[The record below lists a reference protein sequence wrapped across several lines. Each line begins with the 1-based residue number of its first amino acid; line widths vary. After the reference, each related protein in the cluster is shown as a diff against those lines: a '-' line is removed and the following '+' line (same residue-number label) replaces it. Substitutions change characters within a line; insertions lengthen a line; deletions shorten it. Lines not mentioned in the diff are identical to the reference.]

1 MNKEQTSLHIPPYL
15 KQGDKIALISTA
27 RKISRNEL
35 QEAIECIESWGL
47 EVILGE
53 NLFNNHHQFSGKD
66 DERTK
71 DLQSMLDKPEVKA
84 ILCVRG
90 GYGTVRIIDDID
102 FSHFQKNPKWLA
114 GFSDITVL
122 HSHINKL
129 NVASLHSTMPISFST
144 NTSESIKSLKDAL
157 FGKHLSIEIDLHPFN
172 KFGEVKGQIVG
183 GNLSILYSLIGS
195 SSDLN
200 TDGKILFIEDLD
212 EYLYHIDRMM
222 MNIKRSGKL
231 SNLKGLIVGGMTK
244 MNDNAIPFG
253 KDAESI
259 IKDMVSEYN
268 YPVCFGFPAGHIKDN
283 RALKMGVIAE
293 LKVDKKS
300 SLNYEQS
307 L

>member
-1 MNKEQTSLHIPPYL
+1 MNKEQTSLHIPTYL
-15 KQGDKIALISTA
+15 KEGDKIGLISTA
-27 RKISRNEL
+27 RKISRDEL

-47 EVILGE
+47 NVVLGKH
-53 NLFNNHHQFSGKD
+53 LFNSHHQFSGKD

-71 DLQSMLDKPEVKA
+71 DLQNMLDNPEVKA

-102 FSHFQKNPKWLA
+102 FSHFQKSPKWLA

-122 HSHINKL
+122 HSHIHKL
-129 NVASLHSTMPISFST
+129 NVATLHSTMPISFSS
-144 NTSESIKSLKDAL
+144 NTSESIMSLKDAL
-157 FGKHLSIEIDLHPFN
+157 LGKHLSIEIDHHPLN
-172 KFGEVKGQIVG
+172 RFGKAKGQIVG
-183 GNLSILYSLIGS
+183 GNLSILYSIMGS
-195 SSDLN
+195 PSDLN

-222 MNIKRSGKL
+222 MNLKRSGKL

-259 IKDMVSEYN
+259 IKDVVSEYN

-283 RALKMGVIAE
+283 RALKLGVIAE
-293 LKVDKKS
+293 LKVDKQS

-307 L
+307 P

>member
-71 DLQSMLDKPEVKA
+71 DLQSMLDNPEVKA

-102 FSHFQKNPKWLA
+102 FSHFLKNPKWLT

-222 MNIKRSGKL
+222 MNLKRSGKL

>member
-15 KQGDKIALISTA
+15 KKGDKIGLISTA
-27 RKISRNEL
+27 RKISRDEL
-35 QEAIECIESWGL
+35 QEAIECIKSWGL
-47 EVILGE
+47 DVVLGKH
-53 NLFNNHHQFSGKD
+53 LFNSHHQFSGKD

-71 DLQSMLDKPEVKA
+71 DLQSMLNNQEVKA

-90 GYGTVRIIDDID
+90 GYGTVRIIDNID
-102 FSHFQKNPKWLA
+102 FTTFQEKPKWLA

-122 HSHINKL
+122 HSHIHKL
-129 NVASLHSTMPISFST
+129 NIATLHSTMPISFSS

-157 FGKHLSIEIDLHPFN
+157 LGKLLSIETVHHPLN
-172 KFGEVKGQIVG
+172 RFGEAKGQIVG
-183 GNLSILYSLIGS
+183 GNLSILYSLTGS
-195 SSDLN
+195 TSDLN

-222 MNIKRSGKL
+222 MNLKRSGKL
-231 SNLKGLIVGGMTK
+231 SHLKGLIVGGMTK

-283 RALKMGVIAE
+283 RALKMGVRAE
-293 LKVDKKS
+293 LKVDKQS
-300 SLNYEQS
+300 SLNYEQIP
-307 L
+307 